1 MEIKPITLHYFF
13 GVNSYLIETETG
25 YFLIDT
31 GIKKKRDQLER
42 EIQEAGCRPGDLK
55 LIIITHGHID
65 HVGNATYLRDRYEAK
80 IAMHRGDSGM
90 VESGDMF
97 VDTRGGVMIGLVGAL
112 MKILGLS
119 DYERFTPDIYLEDGQ
134 DLSTYGLD
142 AAVIH
147 TPGHSEGSICIHTA
161 EGDLFCGDL
170 FNNTKKPEKASLI
183 QDPDKL
189 EASVEKLRAL
199 EIKTVYPGHGKPFRM
214 EQLTE

>member
-1 MEIKPITLHYFF
+1 MEIKPITLNYFF
-13 GVNSYLIETETG
+13 GVNSHLIETETG
-25 YFLIDT
+25 CFLIDT
-31 GIKKKRDQLER
+31 GIKKRRGQLER
-42 EIQEAGCRPGDLK
+42 EIQEAGCRPGDLR

-65 HVGNATYLRDRYEAK
+65 HVGNAAYLRDRYGAK
-80 IAMHRGDSGM
+80 IAMHRGDSAM

-97 VDTRGGVMIGLVGAL
+97 VDTRGGVVIGLAGAL

-119 DYERFTPDIYLEDGQ
+119 DYERFTPDTYLEDNQ
-134 DLSTYGLD
+134 DLSNYGLD
-142 AAVIH
+142 ATVIH

-170 FNNTKKPEKASLI
+170 FNNNKRPEKASLI

-189 EASVEKLRAL
+189 EASVERIRAF

-214 EQLTE
+214 EQLAE

>member
-13 GVNSYLIETETG
+13 GVNSYLIKTEAG

-31 GIKKKRDQLER
+31 GIAKKRDQLER
-42 EIQEAGCRPGDLK
+42 EIVEAGCRPGDLK

-65 HVGNATYLRDRYEAK
+65 HVGNAAYLRDRYGAK
-80 IAMHRGDSGM
+80 IAMHRGDSSM

-97 VDTRGGVMIGLVGAL
+97 VDTRGGVMIGLVGSL

-119 DYERFTPDIYLEDGQ
+119 DYERITPDIYLEDNQ
-134 DLSTYGLD
+134 NLSTYGLD

-147 TPGHSEGSICIHTA
+147 TPGHSEGSICIHTV

-183 QDPDKL
+183 QDADKL

-199 EIKTVYPGHGKPFRM
+199 EFKTVYPGHGKPFRM
-214 EQLTE
+214 EQLAE